1 MVVESWF
8 VGWKVRFDAQVTT
21 KGFSLPPNIVYKM
34 RLVTRCF
41 VRHILTI
48 RFLYFPVVRFTLRA
62 PDFERAHFGQ
72 KGCARKRAPYIYI
85 HNSIFAI
92 CICIRRAINN
102 FSFLS
107 LFFPFWKSCCTQL
120 SFSPPTPIGS
130 PVTGLSQFECS
141 CPTRY
146 IPFEQTSFGEPDSL
160 GARKRPE
167 GTLARVIRNKVMR
180 KVDVWKGMSDGVA
193 QGHCAGVLRK

>member
-1 MVVESWF
+1 M
-8 VGWKVRFDAQVTT
+8 RFI
-21 KGFSLPPNIVYKM
+21 G
-34 RLVTRCF
+34 
-41 VRHILTI
+41 
-48 RFLYFPVVRFTLRA
+48 
-62 PDFERAHFGQ
+62 G
-72 KGCARKRAPYIYI
+72 
-85 HNSIFAI
+85 IFAI

-193 QGHCAGVLRK
+193 QGHCPGVLWKWERGKLLDFEFSGSKNTFSVVCPARLAAYGLAFPSLFLACVLLISAPDSQIGKGRMNWKTLKRMNYACCNVTLDDRWK